1 MHESE
6 QPYDSSTTPP
16 VGQGAARTDH
26 AQRIQSLVEHNTDF
40 VWRVLRRL
48 GVQEATVDDAA
59 QQVMMIAARRISTI
73 ELGRER
79 SFLFATATR
88 VASEMR
94 RSWSRRMDHPAE
106 NGTLDG
112 TPHDSHSP
120 EELLDRRRAAQL
132 LDCVLDEMT
141 DDCRQVLVL
150 FEFEQM
156 STPEIAQLVGIPL
169 GTAAS
174 RLRRARESF
183 KNAVAELES
192 RYKQTGAQP

>member
-1 MHESE
+1 
-6 QPYDSSTTPP
+6 
-16 VGQGAARTDH
+16 
-26 AQRIQSLVEHNTDF
+26 
-40 VWRVLRRL
+40 
-48 GVQEATVDDAA
+48 
-59 QQVMMIAARRISTI
+59 
-73 ELGRER
+73 
-79 SFLFATATR
+79 
-88 VASEMR
+88 
-94 RSWSRRMDHPAE
+94 MDHPAE